1 LILLTPPPV
10 YFAMKATLRIS
21 IRLLLLSFL
30 LVNTACRRNKGG
42 EGAISDDMYSDDLGG
57 IGQFDEFD
65 QIGLPDSRGGIEN
78 MSTVDSSAY
87 SPVYFAFDSYA
98 VASGE
103 NSKVRSLASNLQS
116 NIGRAVILQ
125 GHTDERGSR
134 EYNIA
139 LGERRALAV
148 REVLISMGI
157 SPDRI
162 QTLSYGAELP
172 AVAGSDESAYSLNR
186 RVEFQLMQ

>member
-1 LILLTPPPV
+1 
-10 YFAMKATLRIS
+10 MKFTARLS
-21 IRLLLLSFL
+21 LRLLLLSL
-30 LVNTACRRNKGG
+30 LLLGSACRRKQGG
-42 EGAISDDMYSDDLGG
+42 EGAISDSMYSDVGG
-57 IGQFDEFD
+57 IGQFDDFEQF
-65 QIGLPDSRGGIEN
+65 GLPETRGGIEN
-78 MSTVDSSAY
+78 MTAVDSSAY
-87 SPVYFAFDSYA
+87 APVYFAFDSYS

-103 NSKVRSLASNLQS
+103 NSKVRMVASNLQS
-116 NIGRAVILQ
+116 NRGQAVILQ

-162 QTLSYGAELP
+162 QTLSYGEELP